1 MTDVVEK
8 QVKAMLTRF
17 KNEIQKASQH
27 TAQSGSQ
34 MANGLKSAS
43 TQIQTLLTATQK
55 LNADGSLT
63 ETRKGYDALGKS
75 IAEVYKNGQLL
86 SRTMD
91 TGKGVQGNITQA
103 NQLYQQQLTYL
114 RQLNQLSVQRL
125 SAGNGTSLAAELD
138 QQIATLQQQING
150 NKQLISQ
157 MDQQVVKR
165 SKLVNLAAEEARL
178 QQKLKTAQ
186 ASQQTRSSNASETA
200 ELKKAEQAYKQLTN
214 AYRQYNQARKNGDQ
228 AQQAYW
234 SQSAQSALN
243 ELNLLEQK
251 LPS

>member
-1 MTDVVEK
+1 MEFLNTK
-8 QVKAMLTRF
+8 IHLFLFYRCYNLQTTHQL
-17 KNEIQKASQH
+17 
-27 TAQSGSQ
+27 
-34 MANGLKSAS
+34 LLP
-43 TQIQTLLTATQK
+43 TLL
-55 LNADGSLT
+55 
-63 ETRKGYDALGKS
+63 
-75 IAEVYKNGQLL
+75 LL
-86 SRTMD
+86 HLL
-91 TGKGVQGNITQA
+91 KQF
-103 NQLYQQQLTYL
+103 
-114 RQLNQLSVQRL
+114 
-125 SAGNGTSLAAELD
+125 
-138 QQIATLQQQING
+138 LQQNIEQ
-150 NKQLISQ
+150 SQ

-200 ELKKAEQAYKQLTN
+200 ELKKAEHAYKPLTN